1 MKKKIDL
8 IKIGK
13 IKKAEQLF
21 NNCIY
26 CGDGDCWDGGDDCW
40 DGGDGD
46 CWDGGDGDCWDGGDD
61 GGL

>member
-26 CGDGDCWDGGDDCW
+26 CGDGDCWDGGD
-40 DGGDGD
+40 GD

>member
-26 CGDGDCWDGGDDCW
+26 CGDDDCWGGGGGGDD
-40 DGGDGD
+40 
-46 CWDGGDGDCWDGGDD
+46 DCWDGGDD